1 MVYSLLC
8 YCLINCVCMNAGWP
22 SQPCDCGAGCGT
34 AGSQPTA
41 VQNLCHSGGI
51 CNSNK
56 DGGVDT
62 GKNEADSERHSH
74 ARSTLAVHILHSL
87 PYLLFA
93 MMPLSLLCIESKPR
107 PEQQYDLFSFLPLCC
122 QVVRNSG
129 ALGDALVKR
138 GFMLTTGG
146 TDNHLVL
153 WDLRPLGLTGSK
165 MEKLLERASVSA
177 QMNIIKGMYAF
188 STFSRPT
195 ICSPS
200 LSPPFFFALVYFSV
214 LMSTHLFSCGHLSW
228 WGQRRG
234 LINHHHHHK
243 TTTTKLQISA
253 NKNAVPG
260 DKSAL
265 APGGVRLGTCAMTT
279 RGLRED
285 DFDQV
290 G

>member
-200 LSPPFFFALVYFSV
+200 LSPPFFLPWYIFPC
-214 LMSTHLFSCGHLSW
+214 SCQLICFPVVIS
-228 WGQRRG
+228 RG
-234 LINHHHHHK
+234 
-243 TTTTKLQISA
+243 
-253 NKNAVPG
+253 G
-260 DKSAL
+260 DND
-265 APGGVRLGTCAMTT
+265 GV
-279 RGLRED
+279 
-285 DFDQV
+285 
-290 G
+290 